1 MWLGHII
8 VVRER
13 EEVTLEDMIPSTTWF
28 YISSDTDNRSWSID
42 RYGKLLI
49 ALRLTGALRLYVR
62 PVQVSETV
70 AYKCNNE
77 ASSFYISKP
86 STKFEYSP
94 QRKIGL
100 SRGNSGTRSN
110 TRYSGLGWNPP
121 QVQRRGG
128 CL

>member
-1 MWLGHII
+1 MWFGHII

-13 EEVTLEDMIPSTTWF
+13 EGVTLEDMIPSTTWF
-28 YISSDTDNRSWSID
+28 YISSDTDSRSWSID

-94 QRKIGL
+94 SEKSVLEGATL
-100 SRGNSGTRSN
+100 VRGRTRAILDGT
-110 TRYSGLGWNPP
+110 
-121 QVQRRGG
+121 
-128 CL
+128 